1 MPASGEVSRDGG
13 GMRVEG
19 DEHDDWQPALRTQC
33 HTAGQQA
40 SVASVQAVEDP
51 ERDH

>member
-1 MPASGEVSRDGG
+1 
-13 GMRVEG
+13 MRVEG
-19 DEHDDWQPALRTQC
+19 DEHDRQPALRTQC
-33 HTAGQQA
+33 HRAGQQA